1 MTMLFLMA
9 MASATVG
16 AGQAADTAGVAPVAA
31 LPVGTVICVPV
42 DPPSGSCSIAPAVA
56 ERDEAS
62 APPTDST
69 EIVVTA
75 DKNGRKVDPL
85 RGVNE
90 VTFNA
95 TTVVDDAVVGP
106 VARTYK
112 RTFPRPLRDGVR
124 NFLNNLHEPVVAI
137 NYLVQLKPGKTA
149 ETVGRFAINS
159 TVGVAGLFDFARRR
173 PVNLPRRPNGF
184 ADTLGYYGVKP
195 GAYLFLPLI
204 GPTTVRDLAGGT
216 LDGLVLP
223 TAVEVPFR
231 SFAYAGPTGTL
242 RGLDRRAEFDERL
255 TALRENGGDVYAARR
270 ALYLKQRQ
278 KEIDT
283 LHGRSAETE

>member
-1 MTMLFLMA
+1 MAMLILMA
-9 MASATVG
+9 MVSATTG
-16 AGQAADTAGVAPVAA
+16 AEQAVDTAGAAPIAA
-31 LPVGTVICVPV
+31 IPAGTVICVPV
-42 DPPSGSCSIAPAVA
+42 DPPSGTCSIALPVA
-56 ERDEAS
+56 EPDKTS
-62 APPTDST
+62 APPSDST

-90 VTFNA
+90 VTFKA
-95 TTVVDDAVVGP
+95 TTAVEDAVVGP

-149 ETVGRFAINS
+149 ETVGRFVINS
-159 TVGVAGLFDFARRR
+159 TVGVAGLFDFARRH

-242 RGLDRRAEFDERL
+242 RGLDRRAEFDESL

-278 KEIDT
+278 KEIDA